1 MKQRRKHSNGSRKA
15 GLPPGSLIH
24 VGQDT
29 GEEPRI
35 TILRY
40 DSRELQEQVLGS
52 LDELFLKAIRG
63 QAVWILVE
71 GLQDLRVFERLGQ
84 ELEIHPLVL
93 EDILNT
99 HQRARFEE
107 YDDHLYLVCKS
118 PDPTDECGA
127 QEQVSMLVFEGLLIT
142 FKERRDPLLDPILQR
157 LRSSRGRI
165 VSLGPAYLAYAIL
178 DTIVDHYFLALGSL
192 DGRITRIEE
201 RLLDGDLAPEI
212 LPDLQRIRREL
223 IGVRQLAAPVRELT
237 TDMLRSES
245 PLIDEQLRP
254 FLRDVL
260 DHATRVTESIELH
273 REILTGLLEV
283 YQSGLGN
290 RMNEVMKVLTIFASI
305 FIPLTFLAGVYGMNF
320 RYMPE
325 LQQPWAYPT
334 LWGAFIL
341 IALFLL
347 AYFRRKKWL

>member
-1 MKQRRKHSNGSRKA
+1 MNQRRRHPPGSRKA

-24 VGQDT
+24 VGRVSD
-29 GEEPRI
+29 EEPRI

-40 DSRELQEQVLGS
+40 NAQELQEQVPGS
-52 LDELFLKAIRG
+52 LDELSLKSERG
-63 QAVWILVE
+63 LASWILVE
-71 GLQDLRVFERLGQ
+71 GLQDIRVVERLGR

-118 PDPTDECGA
+118 PDPGNETGA
-127 QEQVSMLVFEGLLIT
+127 QEQISLLVFDGLLIT
-142 FKERRDPLLDPILQR
+142 FKERRDPLLDPILHR
-157 LRSSRGRI
+157 LRTSRSRI
-165 VSLGPAYLAYAIL
+165 VSLGPAFLAYAIL
-178 DTIVDHYFLALGSL
+178 DNIVDHYFLALDSL
-192 DGRITRIEE
+192 DVRITEIED
-201 RLLDGDLAPEI
+201 RLLAGNLAPEI

-223 IGVRQLAAPVRELT
+223 IGIRQLAAPVRELA
-237 TDMLRSES
+237 TDMLRSDS

-260 DHATRVTESIELH
+260 DHATRVTESVELH

-325 LQQPWAYPT
+325 LGQRWAYPA
-334 LWGAFIL
+334 LWGVFIA
-341 IALFLL
+341 I
-347 AYFRRKKWL
+347 